1 MRKLIAHAST
11 DNEIDMTPMLDIVF
25 IMLIF
30 FIVTSSFVRESGL
43 GFGRPSASEGSGPVA
58 PVALLELTE
67 DNRIISQQRELDPR
81 VVSALLEQ
89 RLSADPA
96 TRVLIQAHEQSS
108 TAVLLQLVDAAKR
121 AGIEQISVGN
131 YSSR

>member
-1 MRKLIAHAST
+1 MRKLIATTST
-11 DNEIDMTPMLDIVF
+11 ENEVDMTPMLDIVF
-25 IMLIF
+25 ILLIF

-43 GFGRPSASEGSGPVA
+43 SFGRPSAVEGSGPA
-58 PVALLELTE
+58 TLVALLELTA
-67 DNRIISQQRELDPR
+67 DNRVISQQREVDPS

-89 RLSADPA
+89 RLSTDPA

-108 TAVLLQLVDAAKR
+108 TAMLLQLVDAAKR
-121 AGIEQISVGN
+121 VGIEHVSVAN

>member
-1 MRKLIAHAST
+1 MRKLIATTST

-43 GFGRPSASEGSGPVA
+43 SFGRPSAVEGSGPAA
-58 PVALLELTE
+58 PVALLELTA
-67 DNRIISQQRELDPR
+67 DNRVISQQREVDPS

-89 RLSADPA
+89 RLSTDPA

-108 TAVLLQLVDAAKR
+108 TAMLLQLVDAAKR
-121 AGIEQISVGN
+121 VGIEHVSVAN